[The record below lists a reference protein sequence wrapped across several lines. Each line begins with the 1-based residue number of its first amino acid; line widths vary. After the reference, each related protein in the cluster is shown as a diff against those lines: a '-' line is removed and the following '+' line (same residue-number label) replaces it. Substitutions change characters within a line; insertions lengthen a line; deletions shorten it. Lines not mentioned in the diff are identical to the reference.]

1 VAKPTSGSKVKR
13 AIQVSA
19 GNFFEAFDL
28 IVFGTFAKVIA
39 DNFFP
44 AANEQLSLMLAFTTF
59 ASAYVMRFVG
69 AIVLGPYFDHAGRRK
84 GLLVSLTLMAI
95 GTGMIAVAPTYQTV
109 GVLGPAMIIVARLIQ
124 GFSIGSETGGVTAYL
139 LEIAPEGRRGF
150 FVRWHST
157 VINLAT
163 LLALLLGYLLTK
175 YMAPA
180 DLTAWG
186 WRVPPLIGCGIIPLI
201 FFLRR
206 GLVETEVFEQQA
218 HHPSMKEVLESV
230 ISYWRVALAGMFMI
244 VVSSS
249 TFYFMFTFMPVFV
262 KEQLGLTAE
271 QSLLSTVI
279 AITYSLFLLPAF
291 ALLSDR
297 IGRFR
302 ILATTA
308 ALVVL
313 TAYPSLRWLVDHP
326 TYGTLIVNQ
335 LWFGTL
341 YAAYASSSFVALSEL
356 VPARIRATG
365 YGVSTAL
372 GLAIF
377 GGFTP
382 LISTWLIHLTGD
394 GAAPGW
400 WLMFVAALGFVAC
413 FVLFRLKSF
422 IPEVSVGSHSYPGP
436 RGGHS
441 A

>member
-1 VAKPTSGSKVKR
+1 MAKPASGSKVKR
-13 AIQVSA
+13 ALQVSA

-44 AANEQLSLMLAFTTF
+44 AENEQLSLMLAFTTF

-69 AIVLGPYFDHAGRRK
+69 AIVLGPYFDHAGRKK
-84 GLLVSLTLMAI
+84 GLLVSLSLMGV
-95 GTGMIAVAPTYQTV
+95 GTGMIALAPSYETV
-109 GVLGPAMIIVARLIQ
+109 GVLGPVMIIVARLIQ

-139 LEIAPEGRRGF
+139 LEIAPPGRRGF
-150 FVRWHST
+150 FVSWHST

-163 LLALLLGYLLTK
+163 LAALLLGYALTK
-175 YMAPA
+175 SMSQD

-186 WRVPPLIGCGIIPLI
+186 WRIAPLIGCGIIPLV
-201 FFLRR
+201 FFLRK

-218 HHPSMKEVLESV
+218 HHPSMKEVLTSV
-230 ISYWRVALAGMFMI
+230 VAHWRVALTGMFMI

-262 KEQLGLTAE
+262 KERLGLTAE

-279 AITYSLFLLPAF
+279 AITYALFMLPLF
-291 ALLSDR
+291 ALLSDK

-308 ALVVL
+308 ALVVVS
-313 TAYPSLRWLVDHP
+313 AYPSLRWLVDHP

-335 LWFGTL
+335 LWFGTM

-365 YGVSTAL
+365 YGVSTSL

-382 LISTWLIHLTGD
+382 LISTWLIGATGD
-394 GAAPGW
+394 DAAPGL
-400 WLMFVAALGFVAC
+400 WLMAVATLGLVAC

-422 IPEVSVGSHSYPGP
+422 IPEVSDH
-436 RGGHS
+436 RN
-441 A
+441 